1 MTRDDLKRLQAYRG
15 YPALSLRVPTH
26 RRMPEA
32 MQDPTR
38 LKNLIRRAEKAM
50 QDRDIS
56 GAMVHDYISRLEL
69 FQRQLDWH
77 HLDEALCIFVAPGR
91 LAWVMLTEPVE
102 ETVVVGETFLTRDLV
117 RVAGRTPRYHLL
129 VLSEHVT
136 RWFEGWSRRLREEES
151 HGFPLQN
158 DVAGGE
164 PPEGFNK
171 GVDPKSFANECTRLY
186 MRRVVDAVKAHLKA
200 DPAPLFVAGVE
211 RLQAFYQE
219 TAGTDGVSGVL
230 TGNFDDHSTHEL
242 AEALQPVLEEW
253 QRSRRSKVL
262 ERFDEVKGTAH
273 GVAGLR
279 EVGEA
284 AAMSRVE
291 TLLLESPYQISG
303 SYDRTTGR
311 VITVANG
318 GEPAAGDHDVV
329 DEIVETVLERG
340 GEAVFFQAGRL
351 DGAGAPIGAI
361 LRY

>member
-50 QDRDIS
+50 LERNIS
-56 GAMVHDYISRLEL
+56 GAVVHDYVNRLEL
-69 FQRQLDWH
+69 FQRQLDWR
-77 HLDEALCIFVAPGR
+77 HLDEGLCIFVAAGR
-91 LAWVMLTEPVE
+91 LAWVMLPEPVE

-117 RVAGRTPRYHLL
+117 RVAGRTPRYRLL
-129 VLSEHVT
+129 VLSDQAT
-136 RWFEGWSRRLREEES
+136 RWFEGWGRRLGEETG
-151 HGFPLQN
+151 HGFPLEN
-158 DVAGGE
+158 DVDSGD

-171 GVDPKSFANECTRLY
+171 GVDPKSFANECTRLF
-186 MRRVVDAVKAHLKA
+186 MRRVADAVKTRINT

-219 TAGTDGVSGVL
+219 VAGADAVAGML
-230 TGNFDDHSTHEL
+230 AGNFDGRSPHEMS
-242 AEALQPVLEEW
+242 EALAPVLEEW
-253 QRSRRSKVL
+253 QRARRSRVL
-262 ERFDEVKGTAH
+262 ERFGEVKGTAH
-273 GVAGLR
+273 GVVGLR

-284 AAMSRVE
+284 AAMSRVD
-291 TLLLESPYQISG
+291 TLLVESPYEISG

-311 VITVANG
+311 LITVASEG
-318 GEPAAGDHDVV
+318 APAAGDHDVV